1 MTYNPLSRVT
11 VDQLRRAIEIREK
24 IEQLE
29 NELNQV
35 LGGSAVAEPAGATPP
50 ARVRRTGKGSRTMSD
65 EARARISAAQKA
77 RWAARRGATPAV
89 SSRPAKQKRQLSEA
103 ARARI
108 SAAAKSRWAKYR
120 ASKRG

>member
-11 VDQLRRAIEIREK
+11 VDQLRRAIEIREQ

-35 LGGSAVAEPAGATPP
+35 LGGSEAGEPAGAPPP
-50 ARVRRTGKGSRTMSD
+50 ARARRTGKGTRSMSD

-77 RWAARRGATPAV
+77 RWAARRAESPATN
-89 SSRPAKQKRQLSEA
+89 SRPAKQKRHLSEA

-108 SAAAKSRWAKYR
+108 SAAAKTRWAKYR
-120 ASKRG
+120 AAKRG